1 MELKQVEGYRDL
13 VRDVES
19 TAIINTNL
27 SAYEAAIKRHKEA
40 EEKKVLLNE
49 SVNQINSLKEEVKEL
64 KELVKVLLTR
74 DTEDDR

>member
-1 MELKQVEGYRDL
+1 MELKQVEGYKDL

-40 EEKKVLLNE
+40 EEKSTLLNE
-49 SVNQINSLKEEVKEL
+49 TVGQINSLKEDVKEL

-74 DTEDDR
+74 DTEDGR

>member
-1 MELKQVEGYRDL
+1 MEVKQVEGYRDL
-13 VRDVES
+13 VRDVQS

-40 EEKKVLLNE
+40 EESKALLNE
-49 SVNQINSLKEEVKEL
+49 SVGQINSLKEEVKEL

-74 DTEDDR
+74 DTEDGR

>member
-1 MELKQVEGYRDL
+1 MELKQVEGYKDL
-13 VRDVES
+13 VRDVKS

-40 EEKKVLLNE
+40 EEKRALLNE
-49 SVNQINSLKEEVKEL
+49 TVGQINSLKEDVKEL

-74 DTEDDR
+74 DTEDGR

>member
-1 MELKQVEGYRDL
+1 MEVKQVEGYRDL
-13 VRDVES
+13 VRDVQS

-40 EEKKVLLNE
+40 EESKALLNE
-49 SVNQINSLKEEVKEL
+49 SVGQINSLKEDVKEL

-74 DTEDDR
+74 DTEDGR

>member
-19 TAIINTNL
+19 TAIINTKL

-40 EEKKVLLNE
+40 E
-49 SVNQINSLKEEVKEL
+49 
-64 KELVKVLLTR
+64 
-74 DTEDDR
+74 

>member
-1 MELKQVEGYRDL
+1 MELKQVEGYKDL
-13 VRDVES
+13 VRDVKS

-40 EEKKVLLNE
+40 EEKSALLNE
-49 SVNQINSLKEEVKEL
+49 TVGQINSLKEEVKEL

-74 DTEDDR
+74 DTEDGR